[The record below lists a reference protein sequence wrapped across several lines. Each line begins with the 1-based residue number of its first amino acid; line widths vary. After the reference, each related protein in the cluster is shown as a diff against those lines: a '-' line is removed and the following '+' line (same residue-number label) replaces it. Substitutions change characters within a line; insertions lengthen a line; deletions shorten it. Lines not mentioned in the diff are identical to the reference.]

1 MAHRHA
7 QLHELGETLSE
18 LRCGFR
24 SCTACQPRPLTF
36 FSHQCDPIL
45 LGGFYILSSLLRHI
59 GW

>member
-7 QLHELGETLSE
+7 QLHELGKTLCE
-18 LRCGFR
+18 LWSGFR

-36 FSHQCDPIL
+36 FRHQCDPIL
-45 LGGFYILSSLLRHI
+45 LGGFNILSSLLRHM